1 MRRHRCGT
9 RGRGRMSGAPSK
21 IRRWRKAGISGSGKS
36 KSSEKLQKRHHTS
49 TGCVRSLGMTQRTT
63 QITLTYSQLWE
74 IQKCMS
80 KVHVDG
86 IMGAITGKQP
96 ADEFRMG
103 IIESVLKIVI
113 PEVDRLL
120 ELVEDD
126 LVVEETAVLADD
138 EEIAR
143 FLEQ

>member
-1 MRRHRCGT
+1 
-9 RGRGRMSGAPSK
+9 
-21 IRRWRKAGISGSGKS
+21 
-36 KSSEKLQKRHHTS
+36 
-49 TGCVRSLGMTQRTT
+49 
-63 QITLTYSQLWE
+63 
-74 IQKCMS
+74 MS

-86 IMGAITGKQP
+86 IMARIAGDPIM
-96 ADEFRMG
+96 DEFRTG
-103 IIESVLKIVI
+103 VIESVLEIVI

>member
-1 MRRHRCGT
+1 
-9 RGRGRMSGAPSK
+9 
-21 IRRWRKAGISGSGKS
+21 
-36 KSSEKLQKRHHTS
+36 
-49 TGCVRSLGMTQRTT
+49 MT
-63 QITLTYSQLWE
+63 
-74 IQKCMS
+74 

-143 FLEQ
+143 FLSE

>member
-1 MRRHRCGT
+1 MAR
-9 RGRGRMSGAPSK
+9 
-21 IRRWRKAGISGSGKS
+21 IAG
-36 KSSEKLQKRHHTS
+36 
-49 TGCVRSLGMTQRTT
+49 
-63 QITLTYSQLWE
+63 
-74 IQKCMS
+74 
-80 KVHVDG
+80 DP
-86 IMGAITGKQP
+86 IM
-96 ADEFRMG
+96 DEFRTG
-103 IIESVLKIVI
+103 VIESVLEIVI

>member
-1 MRRHRCGT
+1 
-9 RGRGRMSGAPSK
+9 
-21 IRRWRKAGISGSGKS
+21 
-36 KSSEKLQKRHHTS
+36 
-49 TGCVRSLGMTQRTT
+49 
-63 QITLTYSQLWE
+63 
-74 IQKCMS
+74 MS

-86 IMGAITGKQP
+86 IMARIAGDPIM
-96 ADEFRMG
+96 DEFRTG
-103 IIESVLKIVI
+103 VIESVLEIVI
-113 PEVDRLL
+113 PEVDRRL

>member
-1 MRRHRCGT
+1 M
-9 RGRGRMSGAPSK
+9 
-21 IRRWRKAGISGSGKS
+21 
-36 KSSEKLQKRHHTS
+36 
-49 TGCVRSLGMTQRTT
+49 RSLGMTQRTT

-74 IQKCMS
+74 IQRCMS

-86 IMGAITGKQP
+86 IMGAITGEQP

-103 IIESVLKIVI
+103 IIESVLEIVI

-120 ELVEDD
+120 ELVEND
-126 LVVEETAVLADD
+126 LVVEETAVLDND

-143 FLEQ
+143 FLQQ